1 MEPKKVAVPALARGV
16 RLCHNATRRRE
27 FPLPLEQEELPRTTQ
42 KDLLRDVARSYADQI
57 VLSGMARVDSTLRL
71 GELGEVVGRQGITQS
86 GLRALLS
93 TNPQRFAYHDR
104 RWVPVARLET
114 ERSPLNWQIQRT
126 LELYGA
132 PMPLADLA
140 LELSK
145 ARHAS
150 VEFFEKHLPRILSA
164 DPNLLYLPSGWAAL
178 ADWVFIARDESEEDA
193 LFLNGLSEEDVKPWA
208 GSVGRIDY
216 SNLEAAAK
224 SALRHVPISAKVI
237 GFFAWRQLNPPDPY
251 VDSRYDPGLLFDA
264 LMSAGV
270 AVYGVDGNFYA
281 ADEAEGWIRSAVRS
295 AERMEPV
302 IDVED
307 SAPLEFA
314 PEEVEQMVSVI
325 LSSPA
330 SVSVGDLLAER
341 YDLSPADRT
350 YPEDLA
356 NAMAAIEATGAVWY
370 VGGDRYRQPETAPD
384 FVWTVPDIFHFVNY
398 DFRDQDDQPIDVELS
413 DDGFSSALRK
423 EMQLPAAM
431 DVLDE
436 DPQPV
441 PRKMPESV
449 TLVLKAHHR
458 EIGTFPMC
466 QFPPGWFASE
476 PTIQEVVFRDPQGR
490 ELNPWLNHDTRLL
503 YNLVE
508 WWFDQPVESGA
519 RFILRRTG
527 RPNVFDFEWL
537 EEPDPLL
544 FISSERMEE
553 LRDLAG
559 RSAELST
566 YEILME
572 VLSHYPKGT
581 DYLTALA
588 ETNVVRRTTRRL
600 VASLLT
606 GYHCFYQ
613 RSGSTVWHFDP
624 KRVDQGFDKA
634 KRKFIRT

>member
-1 MEPKKVAVPALARGV
+1 MPK
-16 RLCHNATRRRE
+16 
-27 FPLPLEQEELPRTTQ
+27 TTQ

-57 VLSGMARVDSTLRL
+57 VLSGIARVDSTLRL
-71 GELGEVVGRQGITQS
+71 GELSEVVAKHGISQA

-93 TNPQRFAYHDR
+93 TNPNRFAYHDR
-104 RWVPVARLET
+104 RWVPAARLET
-114 ERSPLNWQIQRT
+114 ERSPLNWQIRRT
-126 LELYGA
+126 LDLFGA
-132 PMPLADLA
+132 PMLLSDLA

-145 ARHAS
+145 ARRTP
-150 VEFFEKHLPRILSA
+150 VEFFETHLPRILDS

-178 ADWVFIARDESEEDA
+178 AEWAFIAKDETEEDA
-193 LFLNGLSEEDVKPWA
+193 LFLNGLTEEDVKPWS
-208 GSVGRIDY
+208 GSIGRIDF
-216 SNLEAAAK
+216 SNLESAAR
-224 SALRHVPISAKVI
+224 SALRHVPISPKVI

-251 VDSRYDPGLLFDA
+251 TSPKYNPAALFDA
-264 LMSAGV
+264 LLSAKV
-270 AVYGVDGNFYA
+270 AVYAVDGNFYSA
-281 ADEAEGWIRSAVRS
+281 EEAEGWIRSAIRS

-307 SAPLEFA
+307 SAPLEFST
-314 PEEVEQMVSVI
+314 EEVEEMVSVI
-325 LSSPA
+325 LSSPV
-330 SVSVGDLLAER
+330 SVSVGDLLQQR

-350 YPEDLA
+350 YPEDVA
-356 NAMAAIEATGAVWY
+356 SAMAAIEATGAVWY

-384 FVWTVPDIFHFVNY
+384 FVWTVPDIFHFINY

-423 EMQLPAAM
+423 EMQLPTAM

-441 PRKMPESV
+441 PRRMPDSV
-449 TLVLKAHHR
+449 TLVLKSHHR
-458 EIGTFPMC
+458 EIGTFPLC
-466 QFPPGWFASE
+466 QFPPGWFDTE
-476 PTIQEVVFRDPQGR
+476 PTLQELVFRDAQGR
-490 ELNPWLNHDTRLL
+490 ELYPWLNHNTRLL
-503 YNLVE
+503 YNLVD
-508 WWFDQPVESGA
+508 WWFEQMVESGA
-519 RFILRRTG
+519 RFTLTRTE
-527 RPNVFDFEWL
+527 RPNVFEFEWL

-572 VLSHYPKGT
+572 VLSHYPKGA
-581 DYLTALA
+581 DYLTVLA

-613 RSGSTVWHFDP
+613 RPGSTVWHFDP
-624 KRVDQGFDKA
+624 KRVDQGFDKT

>member
-1 MEPKKVAVPALARGV
+1 MPK
-16 RLCHNATRRRE
+16 
-27 FPLPLEQEELPRTTQ
+27 TTQ

-57 VLSGMARVDSTLRL
+57 VLSGIARVESTLRL
-71 GELGEVVGRQGITQS
+71 GELGELVSQQGISQS

-93 TNPQRFAYHDR
+93 TNPARFAYHDR
-104 RWVPVARLET
+104 RWVPAARLET
-114 ERSPLNWQIQRT
+114 ERAPLNRQIERT
-126 LELYGA
+126 LELFGA
-132 PMPLADLA
+132 PMRISDLA
-140 LELSK
+140 MELAK
-145 ARHAS
+145 ARHGS
-150 VEFFEKHLPRILSA
+150 VEYFERHLPKILEA
-164 DPNLLYLPSGWAAL
+164 DPNLMYLPSGWAAL
-178 ADWVFIARDESEEDA
+178 SAWAFISSDEAEEDA
-193 LFLNGLSEEDVKPWA
+193 LYYNGMTGDDVRPWA
-208 GSVGRIDY
+208 NTIGRIDF
-216 SNLEAAAK
+216 SHLASAAK
-224 SALRHVPISAKVI
+224 SALRHVPIPAKVI
-237 GFFAWRQLNPPDPY
+237 GFYAWRQLNPRDPY
-251 VDSRYDPGLLFDA
+251 AVGRYDAAALFDA
-264 LMSAGV
+264 LVSSGV
-270 AVYGVDGNFYA
+270 AVFGVDGCFHSLE
-281 ADEAEGWIRSAVRS
+281 EAEGWVRSATRS

-307 SAPLEFA
+307 SAPLEFS
-314 PEEVEQMVSVI
+314 PEEVEEMVSVI
-325 LSSPA
+325 LNSPS
-330 SVSVGDLLAER
+330 SVSVGDLLAQR

-356 NAMAAIEATGAVWY
+356 NAMAAIEATGVVWH
-370 VGGDRYRQPETAPD
+370 VGGDRYRQPNTAPD
-384 FVWTVPDIFHFVNY
+384 FVWSVPEIFQFVNY
-398 DFRDQDDQPIDVELS
+398 DFRDEDDQPIDVELS

-423 EMQLPAAM
+423 EMQLPTAM

-436 DPQPV
+436 DPQLA
-441 PRKMPESV
+441 PRKLPESV
-449 TLVLKAHHR
+449 SLVLKSHHR

-466 QFPPGWFASE
+466 QFPPGWFDTE
-476 PTIQEVVFRDPQGR
+476 PTVQELVFRDARGQ
-490 ELNPWLNHDTRLL
+490 EIYPWLNHDTRLL

-508 WWFDQPVESGA
+508 WWFDQPIESGA
-519 RFILRRTG
+519 RFTLRRTD
-527 RPNVFDFEWL
+527 RPNVFEFDWL

-544 FISSERMEE
+544 YISSERMEE

-572 VLSHYPKGT
+572 ILSHYPKGA
-581 DYLTALA
+581 DYLTVLA